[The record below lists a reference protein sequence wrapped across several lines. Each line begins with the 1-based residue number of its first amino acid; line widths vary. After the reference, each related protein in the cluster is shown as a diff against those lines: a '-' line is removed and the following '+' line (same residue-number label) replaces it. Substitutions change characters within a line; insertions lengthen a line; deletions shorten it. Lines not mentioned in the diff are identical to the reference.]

1 MFTPDAALGRRRH
14 RHGEIRK
21 VMMEKDL
28 RFIGKTFLKFIFAAA
43 VCSLSILA
51 IAGLT
56 YLDLKKFGRIPETS
70 FTEFAQELLLLV
82 SALIFFFLAK
92 KRRDNGVLLVSGFL
106 LCMFIRELD
115 AFFDL
120 IFHGA
125 WKYLALALTG
135 VFLYA
140 AWRGG
145 TERAVQKLS
154 DFMKTRSYDVLGC
167 GLLIVLVISRLLG
180 MSSLWSLAVGRH
192 FSSIFKNF
200 IEEGTELLGYMIIF
214 AAAVHYL
221 CSCPR
226 SCSAQKKA

>member
-1 MFTPDAALGRRRH
+1 MKG
-14 RHGEIRK
+14 I
-21 VMMEKDL
+21 MEKDL
-28 RFIGKTFLKFIFAAA
+28 QFIRKKFLKFIFAAA

-56 YLDLKKFGRIPETS
+56 HLDIKKFGYIPEMS
-70 FTEFAQELLLLV
+70 FTEFAQELLLFM
-82 SALIFFFLAK
+82 SALIFFILAR

-125 WKYLALALTG
+125 WKYPALALTG

-145 TERAVQKLS
+145 TERAVQNLS
-154 DFMKTRSYDVLGC
+154 GFMKTRSYDVLVC

-180 MSSLWSLAVGRH
+180 LNSLWLLAVGKH
-192 FSSIFKNF
+192 FNSLFKNF
-200 IEEGTELLGYMIIF
+200 LEEGTELLGYMIIF

-221 CSCPR
+221 YSCLR
-226 SCSAQKKA
+226 ACSAQKKA

>member
-1 MFTPDAALGRRRH
+1 
-14 RHGEIRK
+14 
-21 VMMEKDL
+21 MEKDL
-28 RFIGKTFLKFIFAAA
+28 QFIVKKFLKFILAAA

-56 YLDLKKFGRIPETS
+56 YLDLKKYGRIPEMS
-70 FTEFAQELLLLV
+70 LTEFAQELLLFV
-82 SALIFFFLAK
+82 SAAIFFCLAR

-115 AFFDL
+115 ALFDL
-120 IFHGA
+120 LFHGA
-125 WKYLALALTG
+125 WKYLALAATG

-145 TERAVQKLS
+145 TERAMQKLS
-154 DFMKTRSYDVLGC
+154 AFMKTRSYDVLAC
-167 GLLIVLVISRLLG
+167 GMLVVLVISRLLG
-180 MSSLWSLAVGRH
+180 MSSLWSLALGRH

-221 CSCPR
+221 CSCLR
-226 SCSAQKKA
+226 ACSAQKKA